1 MKDELRRMAMIGSG
15 VAELTKHRAE
25 QIVKD
30 LVKAGDLRSGNAKT
44 VVKELMER
52 SKANRKEVV
61 SFVRSEIK
69 NQIESLGL
77 AGKRDIERL
86 ERRVARLEDERKQA
100 KQAAVKTA
108 DAQPKLAPKSKGPV
122 SGKSK
127 KASAKKTTTSASAKK
142 PSGSAKKSTSKKG
155 ATRTGAVATRSTK
168 GASSNGGASQM
179 APE

>member
-52 SKANRKEVV
+52 SKANRKEILG
-61 SFVRSEIK
+61 FVRSEIK

-86 ERRVARLEDERKQA
+86 ERRVARLEEERKA
-100 KQAAVKTA
+100 RSSVTN
-108 DAQPKLAPKSKGPV
+108 AQPKLAPETKGPV
-122 SGKSK
+122 GAKSK
-127 KASAKKTTTSASAKK
+127 KASPPKAAKSGSSTAKK
-142 PSGSAKKSTSKKG
+142 PSASTKKSTSKKG
-155 ATRTGAVATRSTK
+155 ASKTGAVATGSTK
-168 GASSNGGASQM
+168 GASSNGGSSQTPP
-179 APE
+179 A